1 MNEYTWG
8 YGPGSPK
15 EDNRYLFCEEGEEL
29 KPSELSYQY
38 IAFQLAEQEKII
50 QAAVGRKKELLEEL
64 ASRAEQLREINRRGE
79 IPFERGEF
87 E

>member
-1 MNEYTWG
+1 V
-8 YGPGSPK
+8 
-15 EDNRYLFCEEGEEL
+15 

-50 QAAVGRKKELLEEL
+50 SQAVGRKKELLEEL
-64 ASRAEQLREINRRGE
+64 AARLEGLREMNRRGE
-79 IPFERGEF
+79 IPFERGEN